1 MTGKASQVQIAPND
15 LAAMEEIISSMS
27 KGRAMDAVHILI
39 LASQLTYSHTVSLNL
54 KWRDMYRVNATEAAW
69 RTS

>member
-1 MTGKASQVQIAPND
+1 MTS
-15 LAAMEEIISSMS
+15 AAVEEIISSVS

-39 LASQLTYSHTVSLNL
+39 LASLLTYSHTVPLNL
-54 KWRDMYRVNATEAAW
+54 KWRDTYRVSTTEAAW

>member
-1 MTGKASQVQIAPND
+1 MSGKDSQMQTAPND
-15 LAAMEEIISSMS
+15 LAAVEEIISSVS
-27 KGRAMDAVHILI
+27 KGRAMDAVHTLI
-39 LASQLTYSHTVSLNL
+39 LASLLTYSHTVFLNL